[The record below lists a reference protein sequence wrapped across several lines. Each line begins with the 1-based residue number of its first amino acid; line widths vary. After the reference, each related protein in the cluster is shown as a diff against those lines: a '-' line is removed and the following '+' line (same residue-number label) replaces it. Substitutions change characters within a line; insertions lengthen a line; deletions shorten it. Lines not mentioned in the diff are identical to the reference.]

1 MTRLARRI
9 LWLDCL
15 GALLAGVLVLGFRE
29 RLADLY
35 GLPLALVTAVGVV
48 NLVYGC
54 GSGTLARQA
63 SRGVRPARRW
73 VDLLI
78 GANLAWTVVCA
89 LLAAAWWSEASA
101 WGLAQLLG
109 EGLYVGGLGLVEWRW
124 VRQETDPGRPA
135 R

>member
-1 MTRLARRI
+1 MPLRARRI
-9 LWLDCL
+9 LWLDSL
-15 GALLAGVLVLGFRE
+15 GALVVGVLVLA
-29 RLADLY
+29 LSA
-35 GLPLALVTAVGVV
+35 PLAELYVLPRALVVTLGVV
-48 NLVYGC
+48 SC

-63 SRGVRPARRW
+63 SRGMRPARRW

-109 EGLYVGGLGLVEWRW
+109 EGVYVGGLGLVEWRW

>member
-1 MTRLARRI
+1 MTPRVRRI
-9 LWLDCL
+9 LWLDSL
-15 GALLAGVLVLGFRE
+15 GALVVGVLVLA
-29 RLADLY
+29 LSA
-35 GLPLALVTAVGVV
+35 PLAELYVLPRALVVTLGVV
-48 NLVYGC
+48 NVLYGC

-63 SRGVRPARRW
+63 SRGMRPARRW

-109 EGLYVGGLGLVEWRW
+109 EGVYVGGLGLVEWRW